1 MYIVDCM
8 LMLAFCDRA
17 FCVTNAGDGPMMR
30 SVSGSG
36 WMCWATGAAP
46 SSAVGYSSR
55 VIICASTAP
64 LPMGYQENQVMTLF
78 YEKRHLW
85 PTSQEATWNQMNW
98 LPEADGQGGR
108 SLYVCV
114 NVCVGEKGGNRV
126 GWEDIMVAV
135 FFYVHIYLL
144 NYLSLWTP
152 FGEHVTCGK

>member
-1 MYIVDCM
+1 
-8 LMLAFCDRA
+8 MLAFCDRA
-17 FCVTNAGDGPMMR
+17 FCVTNAGDGPMAQ

-114 NVCVGEKGGNRV
+114 NVGVGQKGGNRE
-126 GWEDIMVAV
+126 GWEDIML
-135 FFYVHIYLL
+135 FFLCAHLFVKLPVIV
-144 NYLSLWTP
+144 NPFWGTCNLWEIVKP
-152 FGEHVTCGK
+152 M